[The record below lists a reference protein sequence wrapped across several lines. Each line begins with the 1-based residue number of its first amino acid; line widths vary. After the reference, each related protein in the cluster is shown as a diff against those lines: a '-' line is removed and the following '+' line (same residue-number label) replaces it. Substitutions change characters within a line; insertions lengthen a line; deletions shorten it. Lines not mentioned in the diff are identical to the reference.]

1 MAKKLRNTKRRG
13 GKSAKKI
20 RKSNRKSRK
29 TVKRQIKLH
38 KMEVPHESIGPMN
51 TSNSNELVV
60 GKIYANWC
68 GHCQNLEPT
77 WKTMKSNLTA
87 DLGDSV
93 HFYEI
98 EQTNEQPEVD
108 MVNQKYLQ
116 HSNQKLALQRG
127 YPTIFRIK
135 GGNLSYYGGN
145 HELNDMSQW
154 VKQ

>member
-1 MAKKLRNTKRRG
+1 MPKNLRNTKRRG
-13 GKSAKKI
+13 KSAKKV
-20 RKSNRKSRK
+20 RKSNRKSRQS
-29 TVKRQIKLH
+29 VKRQIKLQ
-38 KMEVPHESIGPMN
+38 KMEVPHESVDRMN
-51 TSNSNELVV
+51 TPNSNELVV

-77 WKTMKSNLTA
+77 WKIMKTNLTD

-98 EQTNEQPEVD
+98 EQTNEQSEID

-116 HSNQKLALQRG
+116 HSTQKLALQSG
-127 YPTIFRIK
+127 YHTIFRIK

-145 HELNDMSQW
+145 HDLNAMSEW
-154 VKQ
+154 FKQ